1 MLLLI
6 GHRNKVLNDSGIA
19 LNIPGATT
27 TQTEMEVLEAEC
39 EDIVNKKGEYYDGFY
54 FPAPSKCYAFEPNVT
69 NGRKLADKFKA
80 HRWWLPSY
88 GERDK
93 FCVPVALYYWKND
106 NYGWKDTSM
115 YRACED
121 KVFPTPVS
129 QMGFHASTIIQ
140 RNTSVWWS
148 GFFINSNNQYGGSTY
163 FHDWFNK
170 YDFNPICKF

>member
-1 MLLLI
+1 M
-6 GHRNKVLNDSGIA
+6 
-19 LNIPGATT
+19 
-27 TQTEMEVLEAEC
+27 QTEMEVLEAEC
-39 EDIVNKKGEYYDGFY
+39 DDIVNKKGEYYDGFY

-69 NGRKLADKFKA
+69 DGRKLANKFKA

-93 FCVPVALYYWKND
+93 FCIPVALYYWKND

-121 KVFPTPVS
+121 KVFPTPVL

-163 FHDWFNK
+163 FNDWFNK